1 MKQAMQ
7 MIRELQEARGL
18 VPEWELAERARA
30 IFERS
35 DMKPLELAD
44 FLRSKG
50 LRGARLAHAMGT
62 FPKAVAVMYRD
73 HYGYEPIKTVVPAA
87 GSLRMVNAY
96 VEADR
101 PVVEAAYRSW
111 RGRDFDAVMAGLN
124 RLAAEQE
131 ADNAVELSHGLVA
144 HRIASVLA
152 NATESRVAS

>member
-35 DMKPLELAD
+35 DMKPLDLTEFLAAM
-44 FLRSKG
+44 G

-62 FPKAVAVMYRD
+62 FPKAVANAYRD

-101 PVVEAAYRSW
+101 ELIEATYRLW
-111 RGRDFDAVMAGLN
+111 RGRDFDSVMGRLN
-124 RLAAEQE
+124 AISREQE
-131 ADNAVELSHGLVA
+131 ADNANELAAGLMAHSVA
-144 HRIASVLA
+144 ALLASIQV
-152 NATESRVAS
+152 VAS

>member
-35 DMKPLELAD
+35 DMKTLDLAE
-44 FLRSKG
+44 FLVSKG
-50 LRGARLAHAMGT
+50 LKGARLAHAMGT
-62 FPKAVAVMYRD
+62 FPKAVAAAYRD
-73 HYGYEPIKTVVPAA
+73 HYGYEAIKTLVPAA
-87 GSLRMVNAY
+87 GSLRKVNAY

-101 PVVEAAYRSW
+101 PVIEAAYRSW

-144 HRIASVLA
+144 HRIASVLVDA
-152 NATESRVAS
+152 AESRVAS